1 MEILLAHTPAEVIM
15 VKSNVGDM
23 PPEAMRKEIFQ
34 ALVDA
39 QDQEMSVPQSRRW
52 IAERYSVSEDQVRQI
67 ESEGLDAQWPPLA

>member
-1 MEILLAHTPAEVIM
+1 M

-52 IAERYSVSEDQVRQI
+52 IAERYNVSEEQVRLI
-67 ESEGLDAQWPPLA
+67 ESEGLDAQWPPL